1 MTTERPLRAVLFD
14 LDDTLFDHRATSRAA
29 LGELRGRFA
38 ALQRLSLDELE
49 VRHVA
54 VLEELHRGVM
64 AGGVSV
70 DDAREERFR
79 RLLGEAAGNAGVV
92 HASDA
97 AAFYRDAYVRARRPV
112 PGALALLETLR
123 PRVRLGIV
131 SNNVL
136 SEQEHKLE
144 QFGMRGLIDVLVV
157 SAEEGVSKPEAAIFR
172 VALERLGTAAAETV
186 MVGDNWGSDV
196 LGAAK
201 VGMRAVW
208 LNRRGEACPNRAM
221 ATEIRALEPTA
232 EVAGVILSP

>member
-1 MTTERPLRAVLFD
+1 MLFD

-29 LGELRGRFA
+29 LGEVRGRFGS
-38 ALQRLSLDELE
+38 LQRLSLDELE
-49 VRHVA
+49 RRNTA

-92 HASDA
+92 HARDA
-97 AAFYRDAYVRARRPV
+97 AALYRDAYLRARRPV
-112 PGALALLETLR
+112 PGARALLEALR
-123 PRVRLGIV
+123 SRVRLGIV

-136 SEQEHKLE
+136 SEQEDKLE
-144 QFGMRGLIDVLVV
+144 QLGMRGLIDALIV
-157 SAEEGVSKPEAAIFR
+157 SAEEGVSKPEPAIFR
-172 VALERLGTAAAETV
+172 VALERLGAAADETV
-186 MVGDNWGSDV
+186 MVGDNWASDV

-208 LNRRGEACPNRAM
+208 LNRRGEACPNPSM

-232 EVAGVILSP
+232 AVAGVILSR

>member
-1 MTTERPLRAVLFD
+1 MATEGVLFD
-14 LDDTLFDHRATSRAA
+14 LDDTLFDHQGTSRAA
-29 LGELRGRFA
+29 LGELRDRFP

-64 AGGVSV
+64 AGEVSV

-79 RLLGEAAGNAGVV
+79 RLLGEAAGNAGV
-92 HASDA
+92 AFAGDA

-112 PGALALLETLR
+112 PGALALLQALR

-136 SEQEHKLE
+136 AEQEDKLE
-144 QFGMRGLIDVLVV
+144 QFGMRPLIDVLVV
-157 SAEEGVSKPEAAIFR
+157 SAEEGVSKPDPAIFR
-172 VALERLGTAAAETV
+172 AALERLGATAADTV
-186 MVGDNWGSDV
+186 MVGDNWMSDV

-221 ATEIRALEPTA
+221 ATEIRALAPA
-232 EVAGVILSP
+232 DAVARVILYGRA